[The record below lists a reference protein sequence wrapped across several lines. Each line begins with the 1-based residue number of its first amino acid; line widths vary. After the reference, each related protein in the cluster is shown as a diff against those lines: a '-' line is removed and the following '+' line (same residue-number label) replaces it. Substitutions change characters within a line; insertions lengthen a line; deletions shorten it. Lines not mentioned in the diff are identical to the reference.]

1 MMSHAATDSSSPDV
15 QSSALALALG
25 WPGLIFWLGEG
36 VLRVLGYFAFV
47 LAGICAARKDGFGV
61 FLFELLM
68 GHVLICG
75 AEVVDKMNEERKR
88 DSSANKAICHPAP
101 HEFT

>member
-1 MMSHAATDSSSPDV
+1 MSTPQAEANKDERPTG
-15 QSSALALALG
+15 LALALG

-88 DSSANKAICHPAP
+88 DSSANGADQPRPA
-101 HEFT
+101 ERT